1 MKKQFEL
8 SINHPVLEGARQGFD
23 ACLKAAIGRA
33 IQTGSM
39 EGSAAVKVSFEIEK
53 VVNPDTGE
61 WEMAPNIKYKAIKYK
76 ATYSV
81 PMKDSIDGDVLDNS
95 RLFQASEGGYMLV
108 NNQVSMDE
116 LMTEEQKE

>member
-23 ACLKAAIGRA
+23 ACLKTAIGRA

-39 EGSAAVKVSFEIEK
+39 EGSAAVKVSFEIDK

-61 WEMAPNIKYKAIKYK
+61 WEMAPNIKYK

-95 RLFQASEGGYMLV
+95 RLFPASEGGYMLV

-116 LMTEEQKE
+116 LMAEEQKE